1 MNVELKKELKEDLW
15 NITPEQLKELQQSVQ
30 NKIEN
35 SKKDLVFDEKEKSE
49 LADINQD
56 WNLSITESKIEQHL
70 QRLDD
75 LEKQIDF
82 LLTLVEIK
90 SEATIQEVARNTA
103 SKANQTINSMR
114 DDVKNV
120 RNNETVES
128 KNDSKKLQEIKEIWE
143 NFEKNWDLESSK
155 VVKEIANSTWKIE
168 KILSKEYWIK
178 DISNFSEELKNE
190 PFLSWKVEK
199 IFKIIDW
206 IKTNWE
212 ARENDLLWVK
222 LEINDMISKI
232 NYTKQKEYKQDW
244 SDEIKNLY
252 NLDAQSNNLTLEKAL
267 ALLNYTNRN
276 FSDIEKRWNTVWDG
290 NLSSVD
296 SKEEILDMQ
305 NKLINKID
313 ELVKAENIQDSEI
326 QLRVLKVKDEEGYGV
341 KILKFDK
348 NWKIIGW
355 EVEKDVKDTIN
366 KWLNIL
372 SSIMPF
378 WKKKWEI
385 RNIKDLDKQN
395 NKIQENI
402 ENERKTNLT
411 SNIKWVENTKSKV
424 IDNFKNSENIWPSEF
439 EAYLLFEKN
448 LDGANL
454 NKVINY
460 SKKYPIE
467 INRVNPEIL
476 TQLVQT
482 EQVKINPESFKKISV
497 NNNFTQV
504 VDLKELFNR
513 FVKEWAWDNDLI
525 DLFRKIN
532 IEIAW
537 NTELI
542 QKKFWFIKENNK
554 FKEIIGQNTEF
565 IEISRAVLWDSKDDR
580 INADFEK
587 NLDSIASNHDKIIEN
602 QNLVVEYIL
611 RNINSSKE
619 DLSSKATAFFNVIVN
634 IIWVDKFNDNNVKKL
649 LYWPKNITIIKIIV
663 ASKNNIEKKGGIK
676 IIDILK
682 NTTNNIKN
690 NEKEYINFII
700 DNNHFENEFR
710 NKSIKVS
717 DVFDLNS
724 NIHTTITILSKLKE
738 KYAWWQEIIKSWLL
752 KPDEIENL
760 AILAVQSIDQ
770 IGTFSWKDKQV
781 FDEITSLI
789 QNTAW
794 FTEAKLIKDWLKWNN
809 SEKIKEK
816 FDNNKAELTESL
828 KKYWLDEKDVEQI
841 VEIIKKNDS
850 GADDI
855 TREVSKILRQKLND
869 GNDLKLVEIQTQ
881 VMKDIFKFVEGDL
894 NQKIEENKKVL
905 EKSWVTNKD
914 QNELQEVIAKAEE
927 EYEAENKG
935 KKFGEK
941 EKRKSVE
948 KFVNE
953 KYKDKSEKEKK
964 EIIES
969 LLTWIKLSDRK
980 EEVTVARN
988 NTKEYINYINSW
1000 YKWSFREFAKE
1011 KNIPLVDA
1019 KWEVINAK
1027 EIWISEIAQNWVF
1040 KDGLFMANS
1049 WIVVDTN
1056 KWMMKDKAGNE
1067 IKLSQQEKNM
1077 MKSNPEIAKN
1087 IVNLYDSLEKVW
1099 LSKLWNLRENIF
1111 KSVENTF
1118 GLQFDR
1124 KDWDFLDEREIKIFF
1139 NAILS
1144 SIWEKPMKPDLKLNI
1159 FLNEI
1164 EKINWRE
1171 ITWKERQ
1178 INSYWETRLES
1189 VFINKF
1195 MQKWDAFGFKQEAF
1209 ERALKEWSKNEKNY
1223 S

>member
-56 WNLSITESKIEQHL
+56 WNLSITEAKIEQHL
-70 QRLDD
+70 QKLDD

-155 VVKEIANSTWKIE
+155 VVKEIANSTWEIE
-168 KILSKEYWIK
+168 KILSKEYWLK

-222 LEINDMISKI
+222 LEINDMISRI
-232 NYTKQKEYKQDW
+232 NYTKQRDYKQDW
-244 SDEIKNLY
+244 SDEIKDLY

-305 NKLINKID
+305 SKLINKID
-313 ELVKAENIQDSEI
+313 ELVKAENIQDSEV
-326 QLRVLKVKDEEGYGV
+326 QLRALKVKEKEGYGV

-448 LDGANL
+448 LDGESL

-497 NNNFTQV
+497 NNKFTQV
-504 VDLKELFNR
+504 VDLKSLFNR

-565 IEISRAVLWDSKDDR
+565 IEISRAVLWDSKDER

-634 IIWVDKFNDNNVKKL
+634 IIWVDKFNYNNVKKL

-760 AILAVQSIDQ
+760 AIFAVQSIDQ

-816 FDNNKAELTESL
+816 FDNNKSELTESL

-841 VEIIKKNDS
+841 VEIIKKNDN

-914 QNELQEVIAKAEE
+914 QNELQKVIDKAEE

-1027 EIWISEIAQNWVF
+1027 EIWMQVSWWKFENWVWSYTWWV
-1040 KDGLFMANS
+1040 KL
-1049 WIVVDTN
+1049 DTN
-1056 KWMMKDKAGNE
+1056 NWTYINSDWNRVELDFTKEEKDM
-1067 IKLSQQEKNM
+1067 L
-1077 MKSNPEIAKN
+1077 KSNPEAGKN
-1087 IVNLYDSLEKVW
+1087 IVNFYSSLEKVW
-1099 LSKLWNLRENIF
+1099 MTKLWDLRNKIF
-1111 KSVENTF
+1111 TSVENSF
-1118 GLQFDR
+1118 WMQFDR
-1124 KDWDFLDEREIKIFF
+1124 KDWDFLDEREIKIFL
-1139 NAILS
+1139 NAVLVS
-1144 SIWEKPMKPDLKLNI
+1144 LGEKP
-1159 FLNEI
+1159 
-1164 EKINWRE
+1164 
-1171 ITWKERQ
+1171 
-1178 INSYWETRLES
+1178 
-1189 VFINKF
+1189 INKDLNTETF
-1195 MQKWDAFGFKQEAF
+1195 LSEFELKNWKNFTWAEEQVNNYWDTNLEARFIDKFYPRWDMTWFKQSLF
-1209 ERALKEWSKNEKNY
+1209 EKAIKNIT
-1223 S
+1223 